1 MAEFKIHDIDS
12 APEGAKPLL
21 KSSKEG
27 IGMIPNLHGVMAQ
40 SPQVLE
46 GYQRLHGM
54 FADTSFTA
62 TERNVVWLT
71 INVRHRCHYCVPAH
85 TAIAKGDGVDD
96 AVIQALRDGRSL
108 DDPKLEALRVFTL
121 QVVDKRGEV
130 SDGEIRTFLDA
141 GFTQRQ
147 VLEVVL
153 GVAQK
158 VMSNYINHIADTPVD
173 EPFQNFDWTPKAG
186 AAAAE

>member
-1 MAEFKIHDIDS
+1 MSEFKIHDTGS
-12 APEGAKPLL
+12 APEDAKPLL
-21 KSSKEG
+21 ETSKANL
-27 IGMIPNLHGVMAQ
+27 GMIPNLHGVMAE

-46 GYQRLHGM
+46 AYQRLHGL
-54 FADTSFTA
+54 FADTRFTA

-85 TAIAKGDGVDD
+85 TAIAKGDGVDE
-96 AVIQALRDGRSL
+96 AVIEALRDGRAL

-121 QVVDKRGEV
+121 QVVDARGAV
-130 SDGEIRTFLDA
+130 SDGEVEAFLDA
-141 GFTQRQ
+141 GFSKRQ

-173 EPFQNFDWTPKAG
+173 EAFAKFDWTPKAG
-186 AAAAE
+186 ASAAE